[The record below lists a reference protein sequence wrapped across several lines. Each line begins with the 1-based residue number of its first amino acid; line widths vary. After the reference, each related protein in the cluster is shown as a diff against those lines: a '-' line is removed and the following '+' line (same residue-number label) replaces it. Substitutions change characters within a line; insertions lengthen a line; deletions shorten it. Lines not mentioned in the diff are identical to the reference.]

1 MLNLQTLLQKKK
13 GENTAENNRC
23 KKKARR
29 KRTAMLS
36 MAAVGVIPFLAPP
49 VGTDSSV
56 FAWAAAAG
64 SIDGLFG
71 DKEPAVTG
79 ALAAAV
85 AVENEEAAKAT
96 KAYRL
101 ATEEPN
107 TLVDSYRLAAGYTAQ
122 TWKSIARSIQEK
134 QLPDV
139 EGELILL
146 GLWGED
152 GLLENDVVIDTGRLW
167 AADGLDK
174 SASGQAKA
182 IPTAV
187 DKSGKATSGSVS
199 AVDEPSGADETEP
212 EAEPE
217 TGAEAAAAEE
227 EKAKEAF
234 LANTSGGTPAAL
246 SVKYNAEYAALKLST
261 EQLTVLETIVE
272 AEAGD
277 EDVYGKILVANVVL
291 NRVLD
296 KEFPNTVKEV
306 VFQNNGK
313 TYQFSPVR
321 KGGRYYTVKVSEHT
335 KTAVARALVGEDYS
349 EGALYFFA
357 RRYTSANKANWF
369 DTSLRKIVEYGCH
382 EFFGNK

>member
-101 ATEEPN
+101 ATEELN

-122 TWKSIARSIQEK
+122 AWKGIARSIQEK
-134 QLPDV
+134 QLPDA

-146 GLWGED
+146 GLWAED

-167 AADGLDK
+167 AADGLGK
-174 SASGQAKA
+174 STSGQAKA

-187 DKSGKATSGSVS
+187 DKNGKATSGSVS

-212 EAEPE
+212 
-217 TGAEAAAAEE
+217 AAAAEPEVAEEGKE

-234 LANTSGGTPAAL
+234 LANTSGGIPAAL
-246 SVKYNAEYAALKLST
+246 SVKFNAEYVALKLSA

-321 KGGRYYTVKVSEHT
+321 KGGRYYTVKVSGHT
-335 KTAVARALVGEDYS
+335 KAAVARALAGEDYS